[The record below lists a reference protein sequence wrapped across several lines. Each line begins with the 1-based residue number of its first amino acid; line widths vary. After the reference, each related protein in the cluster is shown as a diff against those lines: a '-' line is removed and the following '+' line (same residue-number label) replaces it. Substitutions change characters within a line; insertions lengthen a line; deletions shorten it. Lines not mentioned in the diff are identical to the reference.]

1 MNVRNFSLVL
11 AIAVMSVSSVSAQ
24 GDFFFSFTEG
34 GRKTLIRLPN
44 LMLATQALYSFTGRQ
59 MVLMTLT

>member
-11 AIAVMSVSSVSAQ
+11 AIVAMSVGSVSAQ

-34 GRKTLIRLPN
+34 GANEGSEGVTYLDSQIGD
-44 LMLATQALYSFTGRQ
+44 TGSL
-59 MVLMTLT
+59 VCLLGH